1 MITGPNGPFTNIPP
15 AIETHVDFIGDAIAK
30 AEKDAAPI
38 VEATAEAERDWTQ
51 LCVDMSKDS
60 LFKRTDSWIFG
71 ANVEGKKVRFLFYSL
86 FLYLSL
92 SFSLSLSF
100 FLSEFQIGGH
110 GSGICTS
117 KLRNLS

>member
-38 VEATAEAERDWTQ
+38 VEATVEAERDWTQ

-71 ANVEGKKVRFLFYSL
+71 ANVEGKKVCSSFC
-86 FLYLSL
+86 
-92 SFSLSLSF
+92 FSLSLF
-100 FLSEFQIGGH
+100 ETGGPIP
-110 GSGICTS
+110 G
-117 KLRNLS
+117 LWA

>member
-30 AEKDAAPI
+30 AEKDSAPI

-71 ANVEGKKVRFLFYSL
+71 ANVEGKKVRFLL
-86 FLYLSL
+86 FALSL
-92 SFSLSLSF
+92 SIALVFTLTV
-100 FLSEFQIGGH
+100 FLPLRIPK
-110 GSGICTS
+110 SGAWEWYLHIEIE
-117 KLRNLS
+117 KP